1 MLRIGLTGGIGSGKS
16 TVARIFEVIGIP
28 VYYADIAG
36 RQLMNHDPEVRAAI
50 IKTFGKDSYTG
61 TEINRSFLVSEVLYN
76 DVRLEKLNSI
86 IHPAVFKDTD
96 SWMHLQSSPYAIKEA
111 AIIFETG
118 GERFLDYVIGIASP
132 ESMRI
137 DRLKKRDGKTDEEIR
152 FWMNKQMDA
161 DKKMSLCDFV
171 IVNDENQLLIPQV
184 LEVHR
189 RISEIAAKK

>member
-50 IKTFGKDSYTG
+50 INAFGEESYQG
-61 TEINRSFLVSEVLYN
+61 TEIDRSFLVSEVFYN
-76 DVRLEKLNSI
+76 HANLEKLNNI
-86 IHPAVFKDTD
+86 IHPAVFKDFN
-96 SWMHLQSSPYAIKEA
+96 SWTERQTSPYAIKEA

-118 GERFLDYVIGIASP
+118 GEKFLDYIIGVSAP
-132 ESMRI
+132 EDLRI
-137 DRLKKRDGKTDEEIR
+137 KRLKKRDGKTDDEIR

-171 IVNDENQLLIPQV
+171 IVNDEKEMLIPQV
-184 LEVHR
+184 LKIHQEFLQE
-189 RISEIAAKK
+189 SKKK